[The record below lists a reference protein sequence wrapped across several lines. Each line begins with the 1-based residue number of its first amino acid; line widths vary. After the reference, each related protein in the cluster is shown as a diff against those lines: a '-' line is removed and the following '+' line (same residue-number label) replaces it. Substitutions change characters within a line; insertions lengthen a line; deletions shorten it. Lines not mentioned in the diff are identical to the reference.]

1 MGGVA
6 LDESARK
13 FRRSSGG
20 KSPASSMSGSRRF
33 PKFKMHIVVRNA
45 VKGKTME
52 PQAIKFF
59 VTRKGVRL
67 DDYEGSPGV
76 SKD

>member
-1 MGGVA
+1 
-6 LDESARK
+6 
-13 FRRSSGG
+13 
-20 KSPASSMSGSRRF
+20 
-33 PKFKMHIVVRNA
+33 
-45 VKGKTME
+45 ME

-67 DDYEGSPGV
+67 DDYEDSPGV

>member
-1 MGGVA
+1 MGQRASIASTRAQCGA
-6 LDESARK
+6 
-13 FRRSSGG
+13 SGRE
-20 KSPASSMSGSRRF
+20 SPASSMSGSRRF
-33 PKFKMHIVVRNA
+33 PKFKMHIVVRNT

-67 DDYEGSPGV
+67 DDYEDSPGV